1 MPASADKSNGMGDNA
16 ADEFIDFLEKLA
28 SLIAETFGSNCE
40 VVISDLDHPESTIL
54 AIFNGHVTERKV
66 GDPLIPQAFE
76 RVVHSADGYY
86 INRDEGRSKGGK
98 LVKASTITTHIGGRK
113 IAFCIN
119 YDYTHLETLKH
130 SLDEFLSMQSDK
142 DTDED
147 LPYSQHIE
155 QVVREAIKL
164 VRKPVRL
171 MNKKERLEVISYL
184 EKRGILKIQ
193 KSVQTIARYLGISR
207 YTVYNYLNDLRTK
220 KDEKQA

>member
-1 MPASADKSNGMGDNA
+1 MKNDVT
-16 ADEFIDFLEKLA
+16 DEFIDFLEKLA

-40 VVISDLDHPESTIL
+40 VVVSDLDHPESTIL
-54 AIFNGHVTERKV
+54 AIFNGHITGRKA
-66 GDPLIPQAFE
+66 GDPLIPQALE
-76 RVVHSADGYY
+76 RVLHSADGYY
-86 INRDEGRSKGGK
+86 INRDEGKGNK
-98 LVKASTITTHIGGRK
+98 LVKASTISARIGERN

-142 DTDED
+142 ETDED

-155 QVVREAIKL
+155 QVVREAL
-164 VRKPVRL
+164 NFVHKPVRL
-171 MNKKERLEVISYL
+171 MNKRERLEVISYL

-207 YTVYNYLNDLRTK
+207 YTVYNYLNELRAE
-220 KDEKQA
+220 KDEKPGTL